1 MKTVTIYTTSYCPY
15 CSRAKMLLDTLNV
28 PYQEVDVEHDQE
40 KRQELVEKYQ
50 WQTVPAIFVEDELIG
65 GYDDLVTLHTKGI
78 FLPKI
83 SE

>member
-1 MKTVTIYTTSYCPY
+1 
-15 CSRAKMLLDTLNV
+15 MLLDTLNV